1 MRKPPKLYL
10 IQAPERLVAR
20 NVLPLKGNV
29 RGGRGAILLVDAPP
43 PPDRSWRELIR
54 RLTRNVTPGPKGPAR

>member
-10 IQAPERLVAR
+10 IQAPVRLVAR

-54 RLTRNVTPGPKGPAR
+54 RLTRDLTRGPKGPAR